1 MKDYGYFGPDSVT
14 WKIASEGIITLGGSR
29 AVLMQLAHP
38 LVAAGVSA
46 HSSYMTDPFGRSV
59 RTFMLGQMLTFG
71 SRATAH
77 KAARTINR
85 LHTHVYGTLPEQAG
99 DYIKG
104 TAYKARSPEL
114 LLWVHATLI
123 DTILYT
129 YSLFIRPPRQEE
141 QEQYYQESKALA
153 HLLGLSYSDMPRTV
167 KDLQLYVDDMIHSNR
182 LAATPESRQLAQ
194 QLLFPSI
201 PAILRPLLH
210 LNYQITCGLVP
221 QPIRE
226 IYGME
231 WSAKQQQAF
240 DLLARGLRTVI
251 PRLPASLRIFPITR
265 HMMRQG
271 ETALHIASTRDA
283 T

>member
-1 MKDYGYFGPDSVT
+1 MKDYGYFGPDSIT
-14 WKIASEGIITLGGSR
+14 WKIASEAVITLGGSR

-38 LVAAGVSA
+38 LVAVGVSA
-46 HSSYMTDPFGRSV
+46 HSSYMTDPFGRSA
-59 RTFMLGQMLTFG
+59 RTFILGQMLAFG
-71 SRATAH
+71 SRPTAH

-104 TAYKARSPEL
+104 TPYKARNPEL

-129 YSLFIRPPRQEE
+129 YSLFVRPLSQEE
-141 QEQYYQESKALA
+141 QEQYYQESKTMV
-153 HLLGLSYSDMPRTV
+153 HLLGLSYTDMPRTV
-167 KDLQLYVDDMIHSNR
+167 KDLQQYIDDMIHSNR

-194 QLLFPSI
+194 QLLFLPI

-210 LNYQITCGLVP
+210 LNYQITCALLP

-226 IYGME
+226 IFGME
-231 WSAKQQQAF
+231 WIATQQHAF
-240 DLLARGLRTVI
+240 DLLTRGMRIVI
-251 PRLPASLRIFPITR
+251 PRLPMSLRVYPITH

-271 ETALHIASTRDA
+271 EINLHIA
-283 T
+283 